1 MSKKQKNQIG
11 KFLSLIL
18 RHQPEVIGIQL
29 DESGWAKVDELL
41 AGLKKHGKG
50 ITFDQ
55 LETLVTSNNKQR
67 YRFNEDKS
75 QICANQGH
83 SLKVDLALKP
93 ITPPEILYHGTA
105 TRFLDSINQ
114 QGLVKGSRHH
124 VHLSADIET
133 AKNVGQRHGKVVIL
147 VIQAQTMQQAGYSF
161 YCSENGVWLVDSIP
175 VEYFSQQ

>member
-1 MSKKQKNQIG
+1 MG

-18 RHQPEVIGIQL
+18 RHQPEVIGIKL
-29 DESGWAKVDELL
+29 DKSGWAKVDELL

-75 QICANQGH
+75 KICANQGH

-93 ITPPEILYHGTA
+93 IAPPEILYHGTA

-114 QGLVKGSRHH
+114 QGLIKGSRHH

-133 AKNVGQRHGKVVIL
+133 AKNVGQRHGKVVLL

-161 YCSENGVWLVDSIP
+161 YCSENGVWLVDSVP